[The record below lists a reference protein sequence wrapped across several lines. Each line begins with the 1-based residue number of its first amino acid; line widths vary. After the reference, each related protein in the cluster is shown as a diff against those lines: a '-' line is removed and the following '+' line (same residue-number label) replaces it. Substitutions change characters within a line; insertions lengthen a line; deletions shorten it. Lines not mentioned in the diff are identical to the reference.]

1 MCVWAAQLG
10 NVYLGGRIGNV
21 YLLMGVGIRSCL
33 FWEANWK
40 YLFWGAQLG
49 NVYLGGR
56 GANQVMSSWAAQL
69 VMSIVGGRQ
78 LGNVYLGSPI
88 G

>member
-1 MCVWAAQLG
+1 MSIWVAHLG
-10 NVYLGGRIGNV
+10 NVSLVSPIGNDYLGRG
-21 YLLMGVGIRSCL
+21 GVG
-33 FWEANWK
+33 
-40 YLFWGAQLG
+40 G
-49 NVYLGGR
+49 
-56 GANQVMSSWAAQL
+56 NQVMSSWAAQL